1 MTGPPA
7 GGAAT
12 AAFLE
17 ALQAERGAAPNTLAA
32 YRRDLADLAAFLG
45 TDWAEAEREA
55 LEDWMAD
62 MAARGLGPATR
73 ARRLSAARQFFRF
86 ALEEGWRDD
95 DPAARLEGPGARRG
109 LPKTLSEAEVEA
121 MLEAARRVRRDSDA
135 GRRDAL
141 RRRCLLE
148 LLYATGLRASELAAL
163 PVAAARGDPRM
174 ILVRGKGGRERM
186 VPLSG
191 PAREALRD
199 WLAARGDVRSPRLFP
214 SRAQGGALTR
224 QGLWKLVR
232 EVATE
237 AGIDPARVSPH
248 ALRHAF
254 ATHLLAHGADLRA
267 IQTLLGHADLSTT
280 EIYTHVL
287 EARLRELVLTRH
299 PLA

>member
-1 MTGPPA
+1 MSGPPA
-7 GGAAT
+7 GEAAT

-17 ALQAERGAAPNTLAA
+17 ALQAERGAAANTLVA

-45 TDWAEAEREA
+45 SGWPGAEREA

-86 ALEEGWRDD
+86 ALEEGWRED

-109 LPKTLSEAEVEA
+109 LPKTLGEAEVEA

-135 GRRDAL
+135 ARGAAL

-186 VPLSG
+186 APLSG

-199 WLAARGDVRSPRLFP
+199 WLAARGDDRSPWLFP
-214 SRAQGGALTR
+214 SRARGGALTR
-224 QGLWKLVR
+224 QGLWKMVR
-232 EVATE
+232 EVAAE